1 MHIQDKKEKLKKLQE
16 NLENPKLKEYWGMFE
31 KGIKKLESEIAESV
45 NEDTKKRFDVYFYK
59 ANGDRQ
65 TSQEEIIRGDKF
77 SDIVS
82 QATKVAKLK
91 GMNYVE
97 FYYKDSFI
105 GSIDKSNGYEF
116 KKGRDS
122 EKSPLSIN
130 EAKPKATEKAKPK
143 AQGKTRGRKKT
154 TLSLADAEKQLAEK
168 VGKTE
173 EECEDIIKQFKE
185 LRAKK
190 KARIKKTSET
200 KAKSKAQ
207 GETEKS
213 GEITPEAV
221 IERATEKVQSKIEKK
236 IEKVENKAEETE
248 KPKEKATPQAKK
260 EAEKKVEK
268 KVEKATQ
275 KVADESS
282 DALKQMIKSVFDA
295 IKKYDKQVGKAEL
308 IKLRDEIDKMIAT
321 YSDGG
326 MVQNYDIQAS
336 LINVGNNPNYA
347 KGGSM
352 ASGGEIN
359 GKYLDSISADKKS
372 KILNNIAK
380 HYGISS
386 KEAEEE
392 VVDLDAEN
400 LFEYIANDNSL
411 RMQVYNDFKTKY
423 FAKGGSTYAEGGG
436 VKTNSKSV
444 REAIR
449 KEILDSVYDENE
461 EEFDNFNDASQ
472 YLADEFKRVADY
484 PSNMR
489 NIPNNQ
495 DRFQDYL
502 AGLPFRFE
510 YENYKIE
517 EFLNG
522 LGINPK
528 GKKYTSDQMQKLYS
542 YLIWREISD
551 KYNNYAKGGSIYQGG
566 GEIDVDVVKAIF
578 DSNEMGGQIQTSR
591 GKKSLDGLISMM
603 GARDLDSETIA
614 KSIFTMNSSNGKVST
629 YWGEKTLKGLTSMI
643 QRARESGG
651 LTYQGGG
658 EIKRENDD
666 LMGYEPY
673 FEKNVSIAS
682 IDEESKTIRPTHGYF
697 PNHPHSKKAI
707 AWAKRNGYK
716 YIADGKTYQGGGE
729 LDEVFDDYFNYN
741 IGGAIAMLGQA
752 KEVAPET
759 MGTADSY
766 LANKIKNQQKMDDW
780 WNTPPNQRMA
790 EGGKVSREFAT
801 KEIPM
806 SLYKSF
812 FSDSD
817 GDGVPN
823 VDDVEPLNATERERL
838 EEVSLSD
845 EMKTIINYRNDFEK
859 VRKEVV
865 DDLGSIITECGGK
878 GECTILSR
886 TKTPYSIINKLRR
899 RSLTNV
905 KDLDLLD
912 KEAKNKLKNKD
923 LTGLDLYKGLTDVVG
938 TMIVT
943 PDKKNLDKVRDA
955 IKSGKVGEVLEFE
968 DFYANPNNGY
978 RAYHFLISVKKDG
991 VDFPVE
997 IQVKT
1002 SRVKKLSDFAHTLY
1016 KTGNLNPSGFD
1027 KLNKMALESDMG
1039 DEEKAKE
1046 FDALISNQNKVIEL
1060 ISNQKMAQGGEL
1072 GNISQPYNIQE
1083 GLISVGNNVKFY
1095 GKGGGLESV
1104 VNEGKTSAVYT
1115 DPKTGKEYDLQYV
1128 SSKKRWELDIMK
1140 KGASIYSNA
1149 ITTIKRNTLAEIQ
1162 EWLDGYKID
1171 SSWTKSL
1178 ESVNEG
1184 RTYKK
1189 GGGLESVNE
1198 GWGNFLKA
1206 FSSARA
1212 KEYELEDVF
1221 KKMAMASKNKLDFR
1235 KKVRAWD
1242 TDGVIKKDANGDKW
1256 IDARYERAMKPKAV
1270 NEAKTYKKG
1279 GGLYDN
1285 LKIKKGTFTSKAENR
1300 GMTAKAFMK
1309 EVLSNPEN
1317 YTLKTRR
1324 QAQLMKNMM
1333 S

>member
-1 MHIQDKKEKLKKLQE
+1 MSIQDKKEKLKKLQE
-16 NLENPKLKEYWGMFE
+16 NLKNPKLKEYWGMFE
-31 KGIKKLESEIAESV
+31 KGIKKLESEMDESVNEEKVYIDFLNKKKGFKQDRIRFNSYEDAVKWGKKNFEKFNPDMIKYESV
-45 NEDTKKRFDVYFYK
+45 NEDTKKRFDVDFYK

-82 QATKVAKLK
+82 QATKVAKSK

-130 EAKPKATEKAKPK
+130 EAKPKATAKAKPK

-154 TLSLADAEKQLAEK
+154 TLSLADAEKQLAKK

-221 IERATEKVQSKIEKK
+221 IERATEKVEKKIDKK
-236 IEKVENKAEETE
+236 IEKVEAQAEKTE
-248 KPKEKATPQAKK
+248 KPKANATPEAIK
-260 EAEKKVEK
+260 EAEKKVEE
-268 KVEKATQ
+268 KVEKVT
-275 KVADESS
+275 KEVAKDSV
-282 DALKQMIKSVFDA
+282 DALDGMVKA
-295 IKKYDKQVGKAEL
+295 IMDSLKKYDKATAKLSL
-308 IKLRDEIDKMIAT
+308 IKLRDIIDKEIAK
-321 YSDGG
+321 YGDGG
-326 MVQNYDIQAS
+326 KVKRETFNFLNELYNLKDEGVTQVQLNGFNESIGYVIGLRLNDTEIEK
-336 LINVGNNPNYA
+336 VGNNAYITLYKKGGSTYAEGGKMMEGKEILSFSFNTDNVTQKEIVEIVENYTKDWRTSGDISNVSMFVTLPKSKANELAMDLKMEDVYDIERNESRYAKGGEIKVGDKVTLSEIKMPNGNVQFERVENGTIKAIDSNGIYDVHNHKTNRIHRVSKDQIESTYAEGGEIKENSIYFIDWTNKKPLLADLRKKYLLDSISFSFRVDNVLRDAINNRHLYDLVIIKGNEGYDAFKYNPDTFNPYNFGGTKMFA

-352 ASGGEIN
+352 ASGGVGEWKIGDKFRVLKGIYGDYNSPRYANQEFEVIN
-359 GKYLDSISADKKS
+359 IRDGKYIDAINKRGNTETFDSKNIEKISFAD
-372 KILNNIAK
+372 
-380 HYGISS
+380 
-386 KEAEEE
+386 
-392 VVDLDAEN
+392 
-400 LFEYIANDNSL
+400 
-411 RMQVYNDFKTKY
+411 
-423 FAKGGSTYAEGGG
+423 GGG
-436 VKTNSKSV
+436 VK
-444 REAIR
+444 
-449 KEILDSVYDENE
+449 
-461 EEFDNFNDASQ
+461 
-472 YLADEFKRVADY
+472 
-484 PSNMR
+484 
-489 NIPNNQ
+489 
-495 DRFQDYL
+495 
-502 AGLPFRFE
+502 
-510 YENYKIE
+510 
-517 EFLNG
+517 
-522 LGINPK
+522 
-528 GKKYTSDQMQKLYS
+528 
-542 YLIWREISD
+542 
-551 KYNNYAKGGSIYQGG
+551 
-566 GEIDVDVVKAIF
+566 
-578 DSNEMGGQIQTSR
+578 
-591 GKKSLDGLISMM
+591 
-603 GARDLDSETIA
+603 
-614 KSIFTMNSSNGKVST
+614 
-629 YWGEKTLKGLTSMI
+629 
-643 QRARESGG
+643 
-651 LTYQGGG
+651 
-658 EIKRENDD
+658 RENDY

-766 LANKIKNQQKMDDW
+766 VANKIKNQQKMDDW

-806 SLYKSF
+806 YLYKSF

-823 VDDVEPLNATERERL
+823 VDDVEPLNANERERL

-865 DDLGSIITECGGK
+865 DDLGIIITECGGK

-905 KDLDLLD
+905 KDLNLLD

-1072 GNISQPYNIQE
+1072 
-1083 GLISVGNNVKFY
+1083 
-1095 GKGGGLESV
+1095 
-1104 VNEGKTSAVYT
+1104 
-1115 DPKTGKEYDLQYV
+1115 
-1128 SSKKRWELDIMK
+1128 
-1140 KGASIYSNA
+1140 
-1149 ITTIKRNTLAEIQ
+1149 
-1162 EWLDGYKID
+1162 
-1171 SSWTKSL
+1171 
-1178 ESVNEG
+1178 ESVNEDWEVKNGEVLLNGEVIGYYEFDRDSDAFWVDNMKG
-1184 RTYKK
+1184 RGSLGFETKK
-1189 GGGLESVNE
+1189 EVEN
-1198 GWGNFLKA
+1198 
-1206 FSSARA
+1206 
-1212 KEYELEDVF
+1212 YF
-1221 KKMAMASKNKLDFR
+1221 KKNR
-1235 KKVRAWD
+1235 K
-1242 TDGVIKKDANGDKW
+1242 
-1256 IDARYERAMKPKAV
+1256 YEKAMKPKAV